1 MKKQEVEEEDS
12 ETLGAQVVVHAFK
25 EKKNPGVHEER
36 RSKFSNHNQ
45 FVVIVQRAISLH
57 HHHWYIEQLFEKLN
71 APTLLELLLNLT
83 GYGDYHLPWKIS

>member
-45 FVVIVQRAISLH
+45 FVVIVHRYTTTTDILKN
-57 HHHWYIEQLFEKLN
+57 YLRN
-71 APTLLELLLNLT
+71 
-83 GYGDYHLPWKIS
+83 